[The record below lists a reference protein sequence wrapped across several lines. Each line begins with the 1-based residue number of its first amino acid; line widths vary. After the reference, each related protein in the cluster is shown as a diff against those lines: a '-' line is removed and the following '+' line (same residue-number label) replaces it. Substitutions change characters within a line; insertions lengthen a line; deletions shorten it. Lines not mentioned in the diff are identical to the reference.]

1 MCFTAERDFKNQ
13 FGLMHFQFFCIFF
26 YFLYILYIDNQ
37 HQSTAS
43 NDVRETPPPSPTQS
57 QKLNDNN
64 NRKLAID
71 DDILHEDP
79 NGLINV
85 EYIKLKKILVQP
97 MHDVDLLYEPK
108 TLDSDNIGTGKI
120 QILLFVKTTK
130 KIVPQIFFCMFT
142 ND

>member
-1 MCFTAERDFKNQ
+1 M
-13 FGLMHFQFFCIFF
+13 
-26 YFLYILYIDNQ
+26 
-37 HQSTAS
+37 
-43 NDVRETPPPSPTQS
+43 RETPPSPTQS
-57 QKLNDNN
+57 QNLNDNN

-120 QILLFVKTTK
+120 QVLLFVKTT
-130 KIVPQIFFCMFT
+130 
-142 ND
+142 